1 MNRNTTPGL
10 GQWLTV
16 SIMVAGAI
24 FLIVQ
29 LYQYAGSRSYFP
41 TGLTIAAVDVG
52 GRTPEEASEIIT
64 NRYINAPVV
73 LYYGE
78 DSFEVSPTEAEFTL
92 DMETMLNEAD
102 YQRSQQDF
110 WAGFWGYL
118 WGRPVEVQPVPLR
131 ATHKREALADVLDR
145 ISVIVDQSPQPPQP
159 IPGTLSF
166 QVWRIWHNH

>member
-102 YQRSQQDF
+102 
-110 WAGFWGYL
+110 
-118 WGRPVEVQPVPLR
+118 
-131 ATHKREALADVLDR
+131 
-145 ISVIVDQSPQPPQP
+145 
-159 IPGTLSF
+159 
-166 QVWRIWHNH
+166 